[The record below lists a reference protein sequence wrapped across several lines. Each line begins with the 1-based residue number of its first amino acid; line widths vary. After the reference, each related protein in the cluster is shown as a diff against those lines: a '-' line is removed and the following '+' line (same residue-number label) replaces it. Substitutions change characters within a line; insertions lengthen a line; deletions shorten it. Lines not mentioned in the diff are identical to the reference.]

1 MLDLPILKVLNK
13 NSSNKIIIDNKNK
26 NKKCLPEYLENTSNL
41 WSF

>member
-26 NKKCLPEYLENTSNL
+26 NKNKKCLPEYLENTSNL
-41 WSF
+41 